1 MFPLYNNNNNNNNV
15 QKWQNT
21 TTTTKIIIITIE
33 QQIMNEWVNE
43 KQNKTKQNKN
53 LVTPE

>member
-1 MFPLYNNNNNNNNV
+1 MFPLYNNNNNNNV